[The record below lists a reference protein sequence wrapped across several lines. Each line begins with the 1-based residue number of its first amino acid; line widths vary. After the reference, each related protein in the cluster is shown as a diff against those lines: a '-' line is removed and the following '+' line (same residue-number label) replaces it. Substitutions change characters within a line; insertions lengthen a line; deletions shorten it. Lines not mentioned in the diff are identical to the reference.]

1 MKILHRLAIPTLA
14 ILCLLFVHQVILLA
28 PHPRTGKP
36 IRKPHY
42 DINLSRFTELQF
54 TLGDERGV
62 LKTAAAQLE
71 STYVPSHLDE
81 SLENALKEAAVMTF
95 NSRVVANLKHMIY
108 RALQY
113 FGWSHSDASG
123 FVRRAHLYV
132 ASTEQFQALLPEIN
146 VSLVDASQVIQV
158 VDVGS
163 GSGTETAKLA
173 EALEL
178 SISINP
184 PPATTKNPLQHVNV
198 TCFESAASLRHQLRS
213 RGFTVADSLEEIA
226 DNSIHVGALLNVLDR
241 CDNPIDLVR
250 AMLQKLRQATSEQ
263 YDGGY
268 LMIGIVMPFKG
279 GQVLEGTWGNDGK
292 SASRRPRNRLVLPSI
307 TATKK
312 RKGWTEFQ
320 AAHFYAGLLHHIP
333 QLEVVRWTRL
343 PYVSIGG
350 IQFTHS
356 TLDMVLMVLRRPR
369 SGTNNNN
376 DSTETVP
383 LPEGENEIESVGK
396 DGSEDPAEMDKTEL

>member
-1 MKILHRLAIPTLA
+1 MWDLDQGQKQPNWLKRWNCRYPS
-14 ILCLLFVHQVILLA
+14 ILLL
-28 PHPRTGKP
+28 PQQKIHSSMSML
-36 IRKPHY
+36 HVSSQLHLF
-42 DINLSRFTELQF
+42 DISFDP
-54 TLGDERGV
+54 G
-62 LKTAAAQLE
+62 
-71 STYVPSHLDE
+71 
-81 SLENALKEAAVMTF
+81 
-95 NSRVVANLKHMIY
+95 
-108 RALQY
+108 
-113 FGWSHSDASG
+113 
-123 FVRRAHLYV
+123 
-132 ASTEQFQALLPEIN
+132 
-146 VSLVDASQVIQV
+146 
-158 VDVGS
+158 
-163 GSGTETAKLA
+163 
-173 EALEL
+173 
-178 SISINP
+178 
-184 PPATTKNPLQHVNV
+184 
-198 TCFESAASLRHQLRS
+198 
-213 RGFTVADSLEEIA
+213 GFTVADSLEEIA